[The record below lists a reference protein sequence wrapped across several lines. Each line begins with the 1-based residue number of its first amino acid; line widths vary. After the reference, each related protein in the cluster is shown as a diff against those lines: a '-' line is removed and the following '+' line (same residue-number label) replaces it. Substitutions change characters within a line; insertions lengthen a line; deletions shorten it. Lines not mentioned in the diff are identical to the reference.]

1 MKKRIL
7 LLTVL
12 VLILSLAFVSC
23 KQKAISQLEIIE
35 GLEHTYTVG
44 DTPDFSNVKVKV
56 VYNDGTSIEVGK
68 DDAKLV
74 IGELDTATV
83 GTKDLTITYDGF
95 STTVKVT
102 VKAASSEGGSENP
115 DGGNENPDGGN
126 ENPDGGNDKPEMTVY
141 SVSYDDNL
149 TSFLADQGNKT
160 NFRGDTN
167 HNYVVGSINPFRF
180 SLKITGLDADRK
192 PLVTSTY
199 KSISNVYLVE
209 GDVETLLEGDALA
222 QYVAIDESAGNN
234 SFDFTDA
241 AVGKTF
247 RLETRPAEGIDEEE
261 AADYTLSLVVDV
273 VDGYNIYEAW
283 ELNIITNDAN
293 DVIGGQKDVKQLDAA
308 TNFLK
313 NNGLVRPENLKG
325 VVLHKNFNVKV
336 SDLPAEYFYTLP
348 EDVPYTYTDKEGK
361 TQEAVWAAGT
371 KFFYDIIGVY
381 NVEYTEAAPEF
392 SIHGNYFTI
401 YTYELPCVAPKGHGY
416 NDNDLAGAELFRF
429 DTNPDLLNQEFD
441 HTKYVTN
448 ISRLYLRDDDGS
460 DDDNSKSMRHKLGLL
475 GFKTLK
481 SVTNMDQVNVYSYFI
496 SIHANRDCQTVNIN
510 DCDFYNA
517 WNNHILT
524 WSDNTIDGDSS
535 TTIHPNHTH
544 ITVNVT
550 GDSRIAKCGGPV
562 VINML
567 HSADKH
573 AQSQS
578 AVDINFAEGTVVYS
592 YVTGQEAWFTS
603 YGATSIAMQIKQLNN
618 LVALKGGSFLT
629 TLPGSG
635 DVTFFNAIM
644 VNMAYVQ
651 DASNVFSNND
661 LDGQFSIGG
670 KELLDMND
678 SQATGNFGN
687 PYVSA
692 IAGHSALGKA
702 PIFQS
707 SNGDVVFGLMG
718 GTTQGLNPFTQQPG
732 VGTAL
737 GQDPQYGVLVAPDG
751 LYEINPD
758 PNAKLP
764 LNPAGDGIA
773 TGDYLTLYYNNIG
786 LVFGYNETNITEY

>member
-23 KQKAISQLEIIE
+23 KQKAISKLEIVE

-56 VYNDGTSIEVGK
+56 VYNDGSSIEVGK

-74 IGELDTATV
+74 IGELDTATA
-83 GTKDLTITYDGF
+83 GTKDLTVTYDGF

-102 VKAASSEGGSENP
+102 VKAASAG
-115 DGGNENPDGGN
+115 DGGNGDGTGDGDGN
-126 ENPDGGNDKPEMTVY
+126 KPVEPEFTIFN
-141 SVSYDDNL
+141 VSYDDNL
-149 TSFLADQGNKT
+149 TAFLAENGNKT
-160 NFRGDTN
+160 SFRGDTN
-167 HNYVVGSINPFRF
+167 NNYVVGSINPFRF
-180 SLKITGLDADRK
+180 TLTIDGLDKDLNPAI
-192 PLVTSTY
+192 VTSY
-199 KSISNVYLVE
+199 QSLSKVYLVE
-209 GDVETLLEGDALA
+209 GDVVTLLEGDALA
-222 QYVAIDESAGNN
+222 NYVVIDESAGNN

-241 AVGKTF
+241 AIGKTF
-247 RLETRPAEGIDEEE
+247 KLETRPAEGVSEEDESRF
-261 AADYTLSLVVDV
+261 TKSLVVDV

-283 ELNIITNDAN
+283 ELNLITNDAN
-293 DVIGGQKDVKQLDAA
+293 ETIGGQNDVKQLDAV

-336 SDLPAEYFYTLP
+336 SDLPAEYFYTLDS
-348 EDVPYTYTDKEGK
+348 DVPYTYTDKEGK
-361 TQEAVWAAGT
+361 TQEAVWEKGT
-371 KFFYDIIGVY
+371 KFFYDVIGVY
-381 NVEYTEAAPEF
+381 NVEYTDEAPEF

-416 NDNDLAGAELFRF
+416 NDNDLSGAELFRF
-429 DTNPDLLNQEFD
+429 DTNPDLLDQDFD
-441 HTKYVTN
+441 HSKYVTN
-448 ISRLYLRDDDGS
+448 ISRLYIRDDNGS

-481 SVTNMDQVNVYSYFI
+481 SVTYMDQVNIYSYFI

-535 TTIHPNHTH
+535 TTIHQNHTH

-562 VINML
+562 IINML
-567 HSADKH
+567 HAADKV

-578 AVDINFAEGTVVYS
+578 AVDINLAEGTIVYS

-603 YGATSIAMQIKQLNN
+603 YGATGIAMQIKQLNA
-618 LVALKGGSFLT
+618 LVASKGGTFLT
-629 TLPGSG
+629 TLPNSG
-635 DVTFFNAIM
+635 DVTFFNAVM

-661 LDGQFSIGG
+661 LDGSFSIGDRV
-670 KELLDMND
+670 LLDMND
-678 SQATGNFGN
+678 TQGNFGN

-692 IAGHSALGKA
+692 IAGHAALGKA

-707 SNGDVVFGLMG
+707 SNGSVVFGLAG
-718 GTTQGLNPFTQQPG
+718 GTTQGLNPFTQQPD

-737 GQDPQYGVLVAPDG
+737 GQHPQYGVMVAPDG
-751 LYEINPD
+751 LYELNPD
-758 PNAKLP
+758 PSALLP

-773 TGDYLTLYYNNIG
+773 SGDYLTLYYNNIG
-786 LVFGYNETNITEY
+786 LVFGYNETDITEY